1 MSNLRVAVI
10 FDNTLRPDTTGV
22 YCRRALGQLVEVEH
36 FLPTEL
42 GRLSRERFDL
52 YLAIDDGLSYP
63 VPAGLH
69 PSAYWAI
76 DTHLE
81 FERELRRAQAAD
93 YVFAAQRDGAEQ
105 LRRHGIASAAWLP
118 LACDPEIHGRQ
129 EVPAQ
134 FDVSFVG
141 NVFAGPREELL
152 RLIQE
157 KFPKTFVGRRFFSEM
172 ARTYSES
179 RIVFNRSLR
188 NDVNMRVFEALASG
202 SLLLTNDLRDNG
214 QDELFR
220 DGVHLATYRDA
231 PELLDKIDFYLR

>member
-42 GRLSRERFDL
+42 GKLTRERFDL

-81 FERELRRAQAAD
+81 FERELQRAQAAD
-93 YVFAAQRDGAEQ
+93 YVFAAQRDGGAQ
-105 LRRHGIASAAWLP
+105 PRPHGDATASLPLRRVPHN
-118 LACDPEIHGRQ
+118 HGRQ
-129 EVPAQ
+129 Q
-134 FDVSFVG
+134 
-141 NVFAGPREELL
+141 GPR
-152 RLIQE
+152 Q
-157 KFPKTFVGRRFFSEM
+157 VC
-172 ARTYSES
+172 
-179 RIVFNRSLR
+179 
-188 NDVNMRVFEALASG
+188 
-202 SLLLTNDLRDNG
+202 
-214 QDELFR
+214 
-220 DGVHLATYRDA
+220 VHVRGGGGPRA
-231 PELLDKIDFYLR
+231 